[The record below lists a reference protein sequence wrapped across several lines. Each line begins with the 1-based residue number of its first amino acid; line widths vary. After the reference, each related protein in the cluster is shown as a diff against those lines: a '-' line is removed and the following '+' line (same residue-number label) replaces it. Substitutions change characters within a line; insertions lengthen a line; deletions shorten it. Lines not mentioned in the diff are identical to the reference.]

1 MLGIRLRKNLEF
13 RRSVSHSLENTLNTY
28 INMHSGQ
35 YLTYWI
41 YDASLYN
48 MVQAINTSMHPLV
61 LKAIFINT

>member
-1 MLGIRLRKNLEF
+1 
-13 RRSVSHSLENTLNTY
+13 
-28 INMHSGQ
+28 MHSGQ